1 METKLKKGVVFRN
14 SDNWFNTKISIIQ
27 EHMKIICLSTF
38 LWGILA
44 HGFML
49 FNKISYHD
57 DIAVFFGPSGIKSLT
72 NQGRWMW
79 GVFACILK
87 KIYAYDYSISLY
99 KGFFTFV
106 FVAITFTLI
115 AGILE
120 YKYAVSLF
128 VLSGI
133 LVVNTTI
140 TCLFGY
146 IYMSLIYTFALML
159 SVIAAV
165 IICKSSK
172 WYLWCI
178 ALVLNVCA
186 IGTYQLF
193 FCSGICI
200 ILIHI
205 IQKTLDEDISWKK
218 WWIRAIKYIVFYGMS
233 VLLYVVLTKLF
244 VHIYDVELIDYAG
257 ISSMGIVSIKKYI
270 KRILLAYAAFF
281 MPRKYAGNGDPYPL
295 FSIWGYRISVIV
307 LLVFF
312 IYLIRKQWKI
322 GDKRKGIQLAFLFV
336 LFPLTVNFIYVLA
349 GYSYE
354 MTFYCHVFIYIMLI
368 FLAERLSIKR
378 IGRII
383 FYSCISLVFLL
394 NIFFCRYDNACY
406 LKAEILMENAKS
418 YFTTLVT
425 RIQSTEGYS
434 AEYPVAY
441 IEPRRKYVM
450 NDGVPEEFQCIQTN
464 PYNKTS
470 IINDYMWSRFMYLWC
485 GYQAK
490 ELPGKDYGSY
500 MEMDEVKRMPSYPAD
515 GSIKVIGQVVVVKF
529 ADPEQ

>member
-1 METKLKKGVVFRN
+1 MCYWN
-14 SDNWFNTKISIIQ
+14 IS
-27 EHMKIICLSTF
+27 
-38 LWGILA
+38 A
-44 HGFML
+44 
-49 FNKISYHD
+49 
-57 DIAVFFGPSGIKSLT
+57 
-72 NQGRWMW
+72 
-79 GVFACILK
+79 
-87 KIYAYDYSISLY
+87 
-99 KGFFTFV
+99 
-106 FVAITFTLI
+106 
-115 AGILE
+115 
-120 YKYAVSLF
+120 
-128 VLSGI
+128 
-133 LVVNTTI
+133 
-140 TCLFGY
+140 
-146 IYMSLIYTFALML
+146 
-159 SVIAAV
+159 
-165 IICKSSK
+165 
-172 WYLWCI
+172 
-178 ALVLNVCA
+178 
-186 IGTYQLF
+186 F

-434 AEYPVAY
+434 ADGPGTQGHRVNPGGRVDQPVHLQ
-441 IEPRRKYVM
+441 PVQFWGD
-450 NDGVPEEFQCIQTN
+450 DG
-464 PYNKTS
+464 
-470 IINDYMWSRFMYLWC
+470 DH
-485 GYQAK
+485 G
-490 ELPGKDYGSY
+490 
-500 MEMDEVKRMPSYPAD
+500 
-515 GSIKVIGQVVVVKF
+515 
-529 ADPEQ
+529 DPWGVSVEGI